1 MPKIMPTYKPNERRR
16 LGRPLK
22 RLSDEAET
30 GISRANIVT
39 DDDDDGDGDDD
50 DDDDDDGD
58 DDDDDVNKKVRF
70 GMEIFTHVCPK
81 TPVLVKIGQSYRE
94 LR

>member
-1 MPKIMPTYKPNERRR
+1 MNNRMPKIMPPYRPNKRRR

-30 GISRANIVT
+30 GRPNIVT
-39 DDDDDGDGDDD
+39 DDDDDDDN
-50 DDDDDDGD
+50 DDDG
-58 DDDDDVNKKVRF
+58 DVNKKVRF

-81 TPVLVKIGQSYRE
+81 TLVLVKIGQSYRE